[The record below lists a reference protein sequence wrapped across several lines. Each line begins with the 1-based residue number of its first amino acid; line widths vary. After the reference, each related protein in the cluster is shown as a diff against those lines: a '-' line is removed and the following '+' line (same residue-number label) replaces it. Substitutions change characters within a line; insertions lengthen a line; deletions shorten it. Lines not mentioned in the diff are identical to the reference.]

1 MNVLIVEDDVIIADT
16 MRMTLSQSGY
26 HSIHAMT
33 IESALNEIA
42 HTKFDAVLLD
52 INLPDGDGTRLT
64 CMIRRG
70 KFPAPILVV
79 SGNST
84 VDDRINALGS
94 GADGY
99 LTKPFDKDEL
109 MAHLEA
115 IIRRANGHSSASLDI
130 GNLRVDLN
138 RNLVTIDD
146 KFVPLTH
153 KEFQIIC
160 LLAMRKGSVLSKHS
174 FISNIYGGIDEP
186 DSKIVDVFIC
196 KLRHKLAKFG
206 LEGAKVET
214 IWGQGYMLTE
224 DNIDEEQDE
233 HIAMNM
239 MPQIAIGIN

>member
-1 MNVLIVEDDVIIADT
+1 MKVLIVEDDVIIADT

-26 HSIHAMT
+26 HSIHSMT
-33 IESALNEIA
+33 IEGALSEIA

-52 INLPDGDGTRLT
+52 INLPDGDGNRLMR
-64 CMIRRG
+64 MIRRG

-99 LTKPFDKDEL
+99 LTKPFDRDEL
-109 MAHLEA
+109 MAHLDA
-115 IIRRANGHSSASLDI
+115 IIRRANGHSSPSVEV
-130 GNLRVDLN
+130 GNMRVDLN
-138 RNLVTIDD
+138 RNLVTVDE

-153 KEFQIIC
+153 KEFQVIN
-160 LLAMRKGSVLSKHS
+160 LLAMRKGSVLNKHA

-196 KLRHKLAKFG
+196 KLRRKLAKYN
-206 LEGAKVET
+206 LQGARVET
-214 IWGQGYMLTE
+214 VWGQGYMLS
-224 DNIDEEQDE
+224 DHNDKAD
-233 HIAMNM
+233 
-239 MPQIAIGIN
+239 QIVETPAESLSAAVN